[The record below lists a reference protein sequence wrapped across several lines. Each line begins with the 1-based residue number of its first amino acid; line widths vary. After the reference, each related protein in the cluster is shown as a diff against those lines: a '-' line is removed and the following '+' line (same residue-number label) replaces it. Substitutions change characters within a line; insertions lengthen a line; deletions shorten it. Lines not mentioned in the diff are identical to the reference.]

1 MSGAELLFSL
11 PGRGG
16 APTLVFGEADELPV
30 APVAPRD
37 PRALVFRDLVTGIG
51 DGRALVFCD
60 EPDDVPPA
68 VIPDVTLHVSTSLL
82 TGLRG
87 HITLR
92 TAVQL
97 QASGQIT
104 GLRGHITLRTA
115 VRLQAGGQITGLR
128 GFVGLRY
135 AANTDRPLVGQVLAG
150 SQAAQSVTA
159 GVEAR
164 CQSALALLRGA
175 AVRGQDAQGLVQG
188 WLAAW
193 QDAEQ
198 VKHGVQI
205 VSGNALRLDSP
216 AVRVLWQEAA
226 PVRHEVLARAGD
238 TLRMDAAPVAARFQ
252 EALRDRYAFAT
263 SCAQQAAFLVA
274 RVAQAGGYAA
284 PLDQQWRGRHQE
296 AWPPR
301 PGTSVRPV
309 PTVLARCYTPNPHLL
324 FDAPWSADTH
334 LVFICERHTAVPV
347 ARIIIPVL
355 RTYVTVNSI
364 SLHRVDT
371 GAELHAHGFNM
382 SLDSDS
388 WTWSWSASL
397 HHDAAIHLGRD
408 AQGDPAELAVLVNGI
423 AFRLR
428 LGAVSRDRR
437 FSPTRWAVSGK
448 GKAAILGAPY
458 APRMSFGNTA
468 PRTAR
473 QLMDDVLTVNGV
485 SLGWTVDWGLDDWL
499 VPEGAWTFQ
508 GSYIE
513 AINDIAAAAGGYVQP
528 HATDAVLRVL
538 PRYPAA
544 PWAWDSITPD
554 FEIPADA
561 AEIEATEYVDKPA
574 YNRVFVGG
582 VGAGVFGP
590 FTRAGTAGNVVAP
603 QVNHAL
609 ITHADAHRQRGLA
622 ELSNTG
628 QQEHITLSM
637 QVMQETGV
645 IMPGK
650 FLRYAGDDRVMG
662 IVRGTSLDWRFPKL
676 RQNIRIETHHA

>member
-11 PGRGG
+11 PARGG

-37 PRALVFRDLVTGIG
+37 PRALVFRDLVAGIG
-51 DGRALVFCD
+51 DSRALVFCD

-82 TGLRG
+82 AGLRG

-135 AANTDRPLVGQVLAG
+135 ATNTDRPLVGQVLAG

-164 CQSALALLRGA
+164 CQSALALLKGA
-175 AVRGQDAQGLVQG
+175 TFQGQDAPGLAQG
-188 WLAAW
+188 WRADW

-198 VKHGVQI
+198 V
-205 VSGNALRLDSP
+205 R
-216 AVRVLWQEAA
+216 R
-226 PVRHEVLARAGD
+226 EVLARAGD
-238 TLRMDAAPVAARFQ
+238 ALRLDSNAVRVRWQEAAPVQREVLARFQEALHMNAVPVLARFQ
-252 EALRDRYAFAT
+252 EALRDRYAFAP
-263 SCAQQAAFLVA
+263 SLSQQAVFMAA
-274 RVAQAGGYAA
+274 GVAQAGGYAA

-301 PGTSVRPV
+301 PGTSPRPV
-309 PTVLARCYTPNPHLL
+309 PPVPARCYTPSPHLL
-324 FDAPWSADTH
+324 FEAPWSADAR
-334 LVFICERHTAVPV
+334 LVFICEHQASAPV

-355 RTYVTVNSI
+355 RTYVTINSI

-371 GAELHAHGFNM
+371 GAELHAHSFNM
-382 SLDSDS
+382 SLDVDS

-397 HHDAAIHLGRD
+397 HHDAANHLGRD
-408 AQGDPAELAVLVNGI
+408 AEGDPAELAVVVNGI

-468 PRTAR
+468 PRTAQ
-473 QLMDDVLTVNGV
+473 QLMADVLTINGV
-485 SLGWTVDWGLDDWL
+485 SLGWTVDWGLTDWL
-499 VPEGAWTFQ
+499 VPEGAWSLQ

-538 PRYPAA
+538 PRYPVA
-544 PWAWDSITPD
+544 PWSWDSVTPD

-561 AEIEATEYVDKPA
+561 AEVEATEYLDKPT

-622 ELSNTG
+622 ELSDTG
-628 QQEHITLSM
+628 RQEHITLKM
-637 QVMQETGV
+637 QVLPETG
-645 IMPGK
+645 IITPGQ
-650 FLRYAGDDRVMG
+650 FVRYLGDKNVMG
-662 IVRGTSLDWRFPKL
+662 IVRSTVIDWGFPKL
-676 RQNIRIETHHA
+676 RQTLRLETHA